1 MVKGG
6 WASFG
11 WSVIS
16 IIVSGRYTMSGVSL
30 LSKRDPGDSV
40 LVGGSRV
47 QYSSNLAAV
56 ACLMVFVE
64 ESSHR
69 IKDLDLVNP

>member
-1 MVKGG
+1 
-6 WASFG
+6 
-11 WSVIS
+11 
-16 IIVSGRYTMSGVSL
+16 MSGVSL

-47 QYSSNLAAV
+47 QCSSNLAAV